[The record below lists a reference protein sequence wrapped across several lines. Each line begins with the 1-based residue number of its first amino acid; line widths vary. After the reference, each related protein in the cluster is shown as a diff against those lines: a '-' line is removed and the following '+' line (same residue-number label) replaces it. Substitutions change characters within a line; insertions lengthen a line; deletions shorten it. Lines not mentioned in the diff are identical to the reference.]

1 MRKVSQLETE
11 RKASFIAQCLQPD
24 VRAVAKRQLS
34 GLSPDE
40 IVRVS
45 GAQQSVPYDLITEFV
60 SCYRGICGTYPNGT
74 RTDEFR

>member
-1 MRKVSQLETE
+1 LETE
-11 RKASFIAQCLQPD
+11 RGTSFIAQCLQPAG
-24 VRAVAKRQLS
+24 RALAKRPLS
-34 GLSPDE
+34 ELSTDE
-40 IVRVS
+40 IARVS

>member
-1 MRKVSQLETE
+1 LEAE
-11 RKASFIAQCLQPD
+11 RKASFIAQCLQPG
-24 VRAVAKRQLS
+24 VRALAKRPLS
-34 GLSPDE
+34 ELSPNE
-40 IVRVS
+40 IARVS